1 MPGLSPLSA
10 VLSVSLFNISTT
22 FGLVLTGFLIDRYH
36 ISNVLLLSAITSALS
51 VFLVWSFATNDA
63 VLYLFAITFGVFA
76 GGYTASWAGCA
87 SEVKK
92 QNPGAEIAVIM
103 GTMAAGR
110 GIGCVVM
117 GPISEVLLKLPRWHV
132 SGVYGTK
139 FGTLILFTGLTSLL
153 GRFGLFGRC
162 GLHSRKGRHEDGV
175 QDASTGEECE
185 PLIR

>member
-10 VLSVSLFNISTT
+10 VLSVSLLNISTT
-22 FGLVLTGFLIDRYH
+22 FGLILMGFLIDRYH
-36 ISNVLLLSAITSALS
+36 ISNVLLLSAVTSTLS

-63 VLYLFAITFGVFA
+63 VLYLFAITFGIFA

-92 QNPGAEIAVIM
+92 QNPGAEMAVIM

-110 GIGCVVM
+110 GVGCVAM
-117 GPISEVLLKLPRWHV
+117 GPISELLLQLPRWKV

-139 FGTLILFTGLTSLL
+139 FGTLILLTGLTSLL

-162 GLHSRKGRHEDGV
+162 GLRSRKEVAKEAG
-175 QDASTGEECE
+175 DADTGDEHE
-185 PLIR
+185 PLIH